1 MLYQFSPT
9 TADSEPLV
17 DVLFLLTPGFTDAAR
32 DSNGTT
38 YYCPDCAFLEGV
50 LHYHPELRKRLDI
63 RYIGFEKP
71 RGEIV
76 KLVGD
81 ARQGCPNLILDPNHH
96 GASAARRFHRSGER
110 LHSDDTRVI
119 VDYLAEQYGVM
130 VAHF

>member
-1 MLYQFSPT
+1 I
-9 TADSEPLV
+9 
-17 DVLFLLTPGFTDAAR
+17 LFLLTPGFTDAAR

-50 LHYHPELRKRLDI
+50 LHYHPELRERLDI

-76 KLVGD
+76 KLVGE
-81 ARQGCPNLILDPNHH
+81 ARQGCPNLVLDPNHH
-96 GASAARRFHRSGER
+96 GAPAAQRFHRAGDR

-119 VDYLAEQYGVM
+119 VDYLAEQYGVT

>member
-1 MLYQFSPT
+1 M
-9 TADSEPLV
+9 PLM
-17 DVLFLLTPGFTDAAR
+17 DILFLLTPGFTDAAR

-50 LHYHPELRKRLDI
+50 LHYHPELRKQLDI

-76 KLVGD
+76 SLIGD
-81 ARQGCPNLILDPNHH
+81 ARQGCPNLVLDPSNH
-96 GASAARRFHRSGER
+96 GAAAAQRFHRSGDR

-119 VDYLAEQYGVM
+119 VDYLSEQYGVM